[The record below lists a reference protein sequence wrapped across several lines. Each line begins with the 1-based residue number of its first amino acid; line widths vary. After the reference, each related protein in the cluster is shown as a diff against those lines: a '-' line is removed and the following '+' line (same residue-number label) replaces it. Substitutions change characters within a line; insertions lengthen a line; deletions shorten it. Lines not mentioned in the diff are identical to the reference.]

1 MLENQGLLA
10 IVFFEITAFIV
21 LLVLFFLLRRDHP
34 ASYFRLWLTGWTCL
48 TISSLFDLGL
58 VLRAAPVLRL
68 AALAAHVAAL
78 VVFLLAVMQYAVGAQ
93 KRKWPIFPFTAVIVA
108 AVWWFERE
116 PAVQFGSV
124 RWETAALESIVCLW
138 AGWLLWRAAASHKG
152 HGVRLLAGGFFVSAL
167 NGMDRWEWPYHPVF
181 LLRVAFEYLLLVAI
195 GIAMVVLVLERAR
208 ARSEELNDKM
218 RRLTL
223 LIAAS
228 TQTLSVSEVLDQV
241 LAHLVESLGA
251 THGLVRLAEGQGD
264 AVQLTAR
271 ASVGYNQAFMER
283 HGQVSASE
291 PWMRRVIEKQCVFL
305 KVEDDLDATAR
316 LRMTE
321 SGMSEIVALALPGK
335 EGPLGI
341 IAVGSTQRLKFQADE
356 ISYLENVSN
365 LLGLTL
371 QNVRLFEQV
380 ATVQQQWAYTFDSI
394 GDPILVHDREF
405 RILRSNQRLSH
416 LLGRES
422 NALIGRAVADL
433 LARKSARFENCPYC
447 EGVAGEG
454 DESDPW
460 LPGYFLASNST
471 FTDPQGR
478 QLGTVHVLKDIT
490 DRKRAEEKYRTLVSN
505 VQEGVFISTPAGRF
519 LDFNDALMRMLGYEH
534 REELQS
540 VDIPMMYVN
549 SSDRERLKKFL
560 QEHGTV
566 ADFEFEIRRRD
577 GEVRTMMESS
587 IAVRDAG
594 GIVTAFQGFLLDIT
608 DRKRAEQEIRR
619 RNRELMV
626 LNSIAQTLTESM
638 DLNDSLNRTLRQMVE
653 LFSLDASSLYLFDE
667 QGLTLRRVAAVGYRS
682 EYARSFPK
690 VSVQPELLQHIKSV
704 HATFLSAQGLPLP
717 PIFRTVQQKEGI
729 ASSFLVI
736 LWSKDR
742 VGGVLAV
749 GSRALREFSPS
760 DINLLIAVG
769 SQISNAIDRTALY
782 EETRQAYDNLR
793 RTQEQLLHSEKMA
806 AVGQLIS
813 GVAHELNNPLT
824 AILGY
829 SQLLTSSP
837 DVGPQGIE
845 YTDKLY
851 KQAQRTHR
859 IVQNLLS
866 FARQHKPERLAVQ
879 VNQILEETLAL
890 RDYDLRMKN
899 VRVHLD
905 LSPDLPVTAADP
917 HQLQQVFL
925 NIVNNAVDAVL
936 ESSGDGDIWVRTG
949 VRGDRLTVE
958 FTDSGPGV
966 REPSRVFDPFYTTKP
981 VGKGTG
987 LGLSICY
994 GIITEHGGTI
1004 RVRNADPR
1012 GASFAIELPFQ
1023 PVEKPQDVSAG
1034 RLTKSS
1040 REGRILLIDRDPSV
1054 LEVVGA
1060 ILRGRLHFVRTATAL
1075 SDAQRILEQ
1084 EEFDLVVADTQIFGE
1099 TVQVGLYPWLAANR
1113 PSLALRVI
1121 LMRATPPSATPRG
1134 DMPGVLQVLQKPF
1147 KAGVLL
1153 AAVESALGDVHT
1165 VPVER

>member
-1 MLENQGLLA
+1 MLGNQGLLA
-10 IVFFEITAFIV
+10 ITFFEITAFIV
-21 LLVLFFLLRRDHP
+21 LLVLFLLLRRDHP
-34 ASYFRLWLTGWTCL
+34 ANYFRLWLTGWACL

-58 VLRAAPVLRL
+58 VLRELPELRV
-68 AALAAHVAAL
+68 AALAAHVGAL
-78 VVFLLAVMQYAVGAQ
+78 VVFLLAVMQYTAGVQ
-93 KRKWPIFPFTAVIVA
+93 KRKWPVFALLAGTVA
-108 AVWWFERE
+108 TIWWFERDSV
-116 PAVQFGSV
+116 AQFGSL
-124 RWETAALESIVCLW
+124 RWETAALESMVCLW
-138 AGWLLWRAAASHKG
+138 AGWLLWRAGSPKG

-167 NGMDRWEWPYHPVF
+167 NGMDRPQWPHHPVF
-181 LLRVAFEYLLLVAI
+181 LLRVAFDHLLLVAI

-228 TQTLSVSEVLDQV
+228 TQTLSVNEVLDQV
-241 LAHLVESLGA
+241 LGHLVESLGA
-251 THGLVRLAEGQGD
+251 THGLVRLAEGQGE
-264 AVQLTAR
+264 AVQLIAR
-271 ASVGYNQAFMER
+271 ASVGYDQAFLER
-283 HGQVSASE
+283 HGQVPASE
-291 PWMRRVIEKQCVFL
+291 PWMQRVIEKQCVFFS
-305 KVEDDLDATAR
+305 VEDELDVTAR
-316 LRMTE
+316 QRMVE
-321 SGMSEIVALALPGK
+321 SGMSEIVALALLGK

-341 IAVGSTQRLKFQADE
+341 IALGSTQHLKFQADE
-356 ISYLENVSN
+356 ISYLGNVAN

-422 NALIGRAVADL
+422 GALVGRAVADL
-433 LARKSARFENCPYC
+433 LTRKTANYENCPYC
-447 EGVAGEG
+447 EGIAGEG
-454 DESDPW
+454 DETDPW

-534 REELQS
+534 REELQG
-540 VDIPMMYVN
+540 VDIPSMYVN
-549 SSDRERLKKFL
+549 GSDRERLKRFL
-560 QEHGTV
+560 HEHGSV
-566 ADFEFEIRRRD
+566 ADFEFEVRRRD

-594 GIVTAFQGFLLDIT
+594 GNMTAFQGFLLDIT

-638 DLNDSLNRTLRQMVE
+638 DLNDSLYRTLRQMAE

-667 QGLTLRRVAAVGYRS
+667 QGLTLRRIAAVGYRS
-682 EYARSFPK
+682 EFARSFPK
-690 VSVQPELLQHIKSV
+690 VSVQPELLQHIKAV

-717 PIFRTVQQKEGI
+717 PIFRTVQQREGI

-742 VGGVLAV
+742 VGGVLSV
-749 GSRALREFSPS
+749 GSRAPREFSPA

-769 SQISNAIDRTALY
+769 SQISNAIDRTVLY

-829 SQLLTSSP
+829 SQLLTASA

-845 YTDKLY
+845 YADKLY

-866 FARQHKPERLAVQ
+866 FARQHKPERIAVQ
-879 VNQILEETLAL
+879 VNQILEDTLAL

-899 VRVHLD
+899 IRVHLE
-905 LSPDLPVTAADP
+905 LAPDLPVTAADP

-925 NIVNNAVDAVL
+925 NMVNNAVDAVL
-936 ESSGDGDIWVRTG
+936 EGASDGDIWVRTG

-994 GIITEHGGTI
+994 GIVTEHGGTI
-1004 RVRNADPR
+1004 RVRNVQPQ

-1023 PVEKPQDVSAG
+1023 AAEKTQKPGAW
-1034 RLTKSS
+1034 RLAAPT
-1040 REGRILLIDRDPSV
+1040 REGRVLLIDRDQSV
-1054 LEVVGA
+1054 LEAVGA
-1060 ILRGRLHFVRTATAL
+1060 ILRGRGHTVRATGVLGDAHRAL
-1075 SDAQRILEQ
+1075 QEQ
-1084 EEFDLVVADTQIFGE
+1084 EFDLIVADMQSCGAAGQT
-1099 TVQVGLYPWLAANR
+1099 GLHAWLLANR
-1113 PSLALRVI
+1113 PELAPRVI
-1121 LMRATPPSATPRG
+1121 LMRATTPSAAWSEQTREA
-1134 DMPGVLQVLQKPF
+1134 LQVLQKPF
-1147 KAGVLL
+1147 KAGDLL
-1153 AAVESALGDVHT
+1153 AAVEAALSDVHT
-1165 VPVER
+1165 VPVE